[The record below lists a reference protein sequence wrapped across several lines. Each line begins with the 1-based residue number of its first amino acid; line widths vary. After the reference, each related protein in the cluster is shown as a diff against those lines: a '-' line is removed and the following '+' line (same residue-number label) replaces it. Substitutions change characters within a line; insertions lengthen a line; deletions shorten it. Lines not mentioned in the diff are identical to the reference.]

1 MQHPKGLVNEQ
12 NNSEA
17 NKSISQSEKSESG
30 GGAVNTIMSPG
41 ANSSSGTSTPA
52 WKLGVG
58 LMELLVLSVISLL
71 VISDVRVIMW
81 FEQKKKKR
89 L

>member
-17 NKSISQSEKSESG
+17 NKSISQSG